1 MLLNKEVAM
10 GYYNNKGHFF
20 SEEESLEHRAK
31 YGTANSVTDEK
42 GTDNK
47 KNNSSEYNHKY
58 YEDNKEKW
66 KDNKKSSKKK
76 STESNKKQNM
86 SDDDDLF
93 YDPVTGKARFGH
105 KDYDENDP
113 DFKRTDGRKIGDSG
127 LTVFTNS
134 NGSTIVLGKGVKFS
148 FPPGTK
154 ITSAM
159 EKRLEDIEKGN
170 DGKNKESYVAKM
182 LNAVTGF
189 AARQKLKDPGDGKA
203 FKNNDE
209 INNKKSSKKK
219 SSKKKSSKK
228 KTEDKEKQETTKKDT
243 KNARSFAEV
252 AADYYQEKGKKLTE
266 QVKKQAANKTAT
278 KPVTKSTSTKKTTK
292 KKKVKHF
299 DENGAII
306 RYYDGRY

>member
-58 YEDNKEKW
+58 YEGNKEKW

-127 LTVFTNS
+127 LTVFKNS

-209 INNKKSSKKK
+209 TNNKKKSSKKK

-228 KTEDKEKQETTKKDT
+228 KTEGKEKQETTKKDT
-243 KNARSFAEV
+243 KNTRSFDEV

-266 QVKKQAANKTAT
+266 QVKKQVANKTTT

-292 KKKVKHF
+292 KKVKHF

-306 RYYDGRY
+306 RYFDRR